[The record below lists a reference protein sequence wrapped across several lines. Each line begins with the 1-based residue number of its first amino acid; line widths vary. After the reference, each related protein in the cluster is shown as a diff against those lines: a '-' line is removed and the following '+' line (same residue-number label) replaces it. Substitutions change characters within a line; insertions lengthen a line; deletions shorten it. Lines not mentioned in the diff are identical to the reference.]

1 MIMVMTMV
9 MLMMMVMMIDDYE
22 YEEDNNLTTIR
33 IPLQRLER
41 QPDERDKCR
50 QIGTRCKWAKGG
62 FFQMLPDFKFQHVK
76 SLFPFSNWA
85 ESTILQVTE
94 ATYGREYQ
102 LQAMMDTPSEKYGL
116 RVSLP
121 FVGKSMGRVS
131 ILFGGFFL

>member
-1 MIMVMTMV
+1 
-9 MLMMMVMMIDDYE
+9 MVMMIDDYE
-22 YEEDNNLTTIR
+22 DKEDNLTTIR

-50 QIGTRCKWAKGG
+50 QTGTRCKWAKGR

-116 RVSLP
+116 RVSLH
-121 FVGKSMGRVS
+121 FVGKYKGRV
-131 ILFGGFFL
+131 